1 MQNIF
6 AISKV
11 FYGSHL
17 ILTCLIAFAAQ
28 AAGGSGTALS
38 VSGHKGCLCCDLG
51 MVEQQQ

>member
-6 AISKV
+6 AASKV

-28 AAGGSGTALS
+28 PVKLAVVGQPWELVAIKA
-38 VSGHKGCLCCDLG
+38 CCDLG
-51 MVEQQQ
+51 MV